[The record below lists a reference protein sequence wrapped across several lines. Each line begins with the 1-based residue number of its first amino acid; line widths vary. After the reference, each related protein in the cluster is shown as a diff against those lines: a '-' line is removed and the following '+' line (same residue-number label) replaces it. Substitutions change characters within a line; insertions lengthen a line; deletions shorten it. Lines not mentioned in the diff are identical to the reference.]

1 MEKDIPST
9 KRDINNMKKKFTGNK
24 PKLKEIELLIQ
35 GQFVC
40 AYNKICSDYNQNI
53 IIIKVDY
60 LCIGVWMKVDYL
72 V

>member
-1 MEKDIPST
+1 MNVCGLFFGQLISSSKSLIT
-9 KRDINNMKKKFTGNK
+9 KIKAKF
-24 PKLKEIELLIQ
+24 I
-35 GQFVC
+35 C
-40 AYNKICSDYNQNI
+40 AYNKICSDYNQNM